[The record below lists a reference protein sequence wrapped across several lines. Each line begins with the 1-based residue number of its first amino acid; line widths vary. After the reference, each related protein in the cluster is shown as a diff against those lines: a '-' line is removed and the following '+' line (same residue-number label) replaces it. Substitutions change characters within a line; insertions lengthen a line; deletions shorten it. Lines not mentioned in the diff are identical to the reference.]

1 MTEGDRRTFAEGLIS
16 LGNLSMGAGVLTQ
29 LIPTKETVLSP
40 LSLVFGFSVFLFCY
54 WIALQILQLK
64 GGGR

>member
-29 LIPTKETVLSP
+29 LIPTKDTVLSP
-40 LSLVFGFSVFLFCY
+40 FNLIFGFTVFLFCY
-54 WIALQILQLK
+54 WIAFQILKVK
-64 GGGR
+64 GGER